1 VKHSRNRD
9 GLGLLGNQKGVCHDG
24 RFAQR
29 NLPPIAQD
37 ISFRCKDPWRL
48 NGLQ

>member
-29 NLPPIAQD
+29 NYRHFLRTSLSGAR
-37 ISFRCKDPWRL
+37 IS
-48 NGLQ
+48 GA